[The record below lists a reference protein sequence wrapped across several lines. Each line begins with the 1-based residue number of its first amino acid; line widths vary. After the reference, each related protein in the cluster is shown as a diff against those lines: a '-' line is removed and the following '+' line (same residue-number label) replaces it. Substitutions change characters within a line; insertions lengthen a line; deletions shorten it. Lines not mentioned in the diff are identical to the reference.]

1 MSDRNM
7 RNPRSD
13 AGAAE
18 SRPDPMNNNLLG
30 GEPENLLHEAVPG
43 GEPDALLQKS
53 LSGGGPDDLDT
64 LLASLADDVPDM
76 PADFHARWTSAVAS
90 EAGNCTQSGVPAGP
104 QAEGIQ
110 AAASEAGSDA
120 QGEAPA
126 RIWSEKAQMSV
137 LHGAENDVSAG
148 FQSDETQP
156 AATAERKP
164 AGKIRR
170 LPAAWSRLIGVAA
183 VMVFLV
189 GGTLL
194 TRDSFHAKMSQP
206 VMASDAGG
214 AVLQSARVEESA
226 ANLTEADSDGAEFV
240 TTDAEQP
247 ADEAAYKEAALDSVL
262 SGTAETT
269 AEEPA
274 MMLSMAPADEA
285 AVDETDENEADIGD
299 AEEAVAEDM
308 EEEDASGSMADAG
321 AGVPAAGLMMSVQA
335 DAPTAVPTA
344 IPEAA
349 AEPEADAL
357 SEEAVLPETD
367 ANRTGG
373 TVCPVREPYR
383 GDSLSGTAEAVAE
396 ESFDAA
402 IGQEQ
407 AEQPAVASETGAYRG
422 DSLSGTA
429 EAVTEESFDAAMD
442 QEQPAA
448 LSETARENEPEQIEP
463 DRHPILTFLRDM
475 GFFIRWIAPWALVLA
490 VGVFAGWLV
499 GRRR

>member
-7 RNPRSD
+7 RNPRPD

-18 SRPDPMNNNLLG
+18 SRPDLMKDIL
-30 GEPENLLHEAVPG
+30 PG
-43 GEPDALLQKS
+43 GGS
-53 LSGGGPDDLDT
+53 DDLDN

-76 PADFHARWTSAVAS
+76 PADFHAGWTAAVAE
-90 EAGNCTQSGVPAGP
+90 EAGIGAQSGASASPRAEEIRSMTKETENGMQSGAPAGSRVEGVQTIAKAAESGAPAGSQQRETQS
-104 QAEGIQ
+104 
-110 AAASEAGSDA
+110 
-120 QGEAPA
+120 
-126 RIWSEKAQMSV
+126 
-137 LHGAENDVSAG
+137 
-148 FQSDETQP
+148 
-156 AATAERKP
+156 

-183 VMVFLV
+183 VMAFLV

-214 AVLQSARVEESA
+214 AVLQSAHVEESA
-226 ANLTEADSDGAEFV
+226 ANLTEADSDRAEFV

-247 ADEAAYKEAALDSVL
+247 A
-262 SGTAETT
+262 
-269 AEEPA
+269 
-274 MMLSMAPADEA
+274 MMLGAAPADEA
-285 AVDETDENEADIGD
+285 AYDEAELDSALSGTATADDEAVSDEIAFEDT
-299 AEEAVAEDM
+299 EEAAFSVSQAD
-308 EEEDASGSMADAG
+308 ADAG
-321 AGVPAAGLMMSVQA
+321 AVPGTAGADAGVPAAGLMMSSLQA
-335 DAPTAVPTA
+335 SVPTA
-344 IPEAA
+344 MPTALPEAA
-349 AEPEADAL
+349 
-357 SEEAVLPETD
+357 SLPETTD
-367 ANRTGG
+367 IPVRTEG

-383 GDSLSGTAEAVAE
+383 GDSLSGTAEAVTE

-402 IGQEQ
+402 MDQ
-407 AEQPAVASETGAYRG
+407 EQPAAASETGAYRG

-463 DRHPILTFLRDM
+463 DRHPVLTFLRDM

>member
-1 MSDRNM
+1 
-7 RNPRSD
+7 
-13 AGAAE
+13 
-18 SRPDPMNNNLLG
+18 
-30 GEPENLLHEAVPG
+30 
-43 GEPDALLQKS
+43 
-53 LSGGGPDDLDT
+53 
-64 LLASLADDVPDM
+64 M

-214 AVLQSARVEESA
+214 AVLQSAHVEESA
-226 ANLTEADSDGAEFV
+226 ANLTEADSDRAEFV
-240 TTDAEQP
+240 TTDAEQL
-247 ADEAAYKEAALDSVL
+247 DEAAYKEAALDSVP
-262 SGTAETT
+262 SDTEEIEDGEVAFEET
-269 AEEPA
+269 EG
-274 MMLSMAPADEA
+274 A
-285 AVDETDENEADIGD
+285 ALA
-299 AEEAVAEDM
+299 
-308 EEEDASGSMADAG
+308 GSSADAD
-321 AGVPAAGLMMSVQA
+321 AGVPAAGLMISSLQA
-335 DAPTAVPTA
+335 DAPEAEAISETAALT
-344 IPEAA
+344 ET
-349 AEPEADAL
+349 EAD
-357 SEEAVLPETD
+357 EADIYEIAEADTY
-367 ANRTGG
+367 
-373 TVCPVREPYR
+373 EI
-383 GDSLSGTAEAVAE
+383 AEAVSE
-396 ESFDAA
+396 ESSDAA
-402 IGQEQ
+402 MSEEN
-407 AEQPAVASETGAYRG
+407 AEQPALV
-422 DSLSGTA
+422 
-429 EAVTEESFDAAMD
+429 
-442 QEQPAA
+442 
-448 LSETARENEPEQIEP
+448 SETAAEKATEQIEP
-463 DRHPILTFLRDM
+463 DPHPVRTFLRDM

>member
-7 RNPRSD
+7 RNPRPD

-18 SRPDPMNNNLLG
+18 SRPDLMKDIL
-30 GEPENLLHEAVPG
+30 PG
-43 GEPDALLQKS
+43 GGS
-53 LSGGGPDDLDT
+53 DDMDN
-64 LLASLADDVPDM
+64 LLASLTDDVPDM
-76 PADFHARWTSAVAS
+76 PADFHARWTAAVEE
-90 EAGNCTQSGVPAGP
+90 EAGIGAQSGASASPRAEEIRSMTKETENGMQSGAPAGSRVEGVQTIAKAAESGAPAGSQQRETQS
-104 QAEGIQ
+104 
-110 AAASEAGSDA
+110 
-120 QGEAPA
+120 
-126 RIWSEKAQMSV
+126 
-137 LHGAENDVSAG
+137 
-148 FQSDETQP
+148 
-156 AATAERKP
+156 

-183 VMVFLV
+183 VMAFLV

-226 ANLTEADSDGAEFV
+226 ANLTEADSDGAEFI
-240 TTDAEQP
+240 TTDAEQL
-247 ADEAAYKEAALDSVL
+247 DEAAYKEAALDSVL

-308 EEEDASGSMADAG
+308 EEEDASGSMADAD
-321 AGVPAAGLMMSVQA
+321 AGVPAAGLMMSSVQA
-335 DAPTAVPTA
+335 DAPTAMPTA

-383 GDSLSGTAEAVAE
+383 GDSLSGTAEAVTE
-396 ESFDAA
+396 ESLDAA
-402 IGQEQ
+402 MDQ
-407 AEQPAVASETGAYRG
+407 EQPAAASETGAYRG

-429 EAVTEESFDAAMD
+429 EAVTEESLDAAIG
-442 QEQPAA
+442 QEQAEQPAA
-448 LSETARENEPEQIEP
+448 ASETAHANGPEQIEP
-463 DRHPILTFLRDM
+463 DRHPVLTFLRDM